1 MCQATVR
8 FQGLVFPRVTERERS
23 DMRRPGH
30 HAGLQ
35 GCPGDEDPDAML
47 KGEANQAG
55 AVIRSWANPP
65 GQVRV
70 AGFLAVALS
79 LFACTP
85 APFPAA
91 PSGPTSPPV
100 SSPSALPPAD
110 TQHALQMASRI
121 LAGGLRLEESA
132 LMREP
137 DLDPLSFLPA
147 EGTQEQILARHAVQ
161 RRATFPDRSSFDEGN
176 PSLWAPWR
184 DGTLVAELATASG
197 DPPQQTVELRY
208 GEQVLFSAPA
218 GLPSPALP
226 LQGLWT
232 FDGHW
237 ALEILMATP
246 DVWAGRIFED
256 GEPVN
261 EELGCE
267 DAFGFQLLAGTPFYF
282 CQRQGL
288 IAAVYDGQA
297 IDLHYSQIP
306 HYRCCSESVLNPRQ
320 AEEMVSFFAVR
331 DGAWYYV
338 EIGAFD

>member
-1 MCQATVR
+1 
-8 FQGLVFPRVTERERS
+8 
-23 DMRRPGH
+23 
-30 HAGLQ
+30 
-35 GCPGDEDPDAML
+35 ML
-47 KGEANQAG
+47 EGAANQAG
-55 AVIRSWANPP
+55 AVIRSWAKPP

-70 AGFLAVALS
+70 VSVVAVALS

-91 PSGPTSPPV
+91 TSGLTSLRV
-100 SSPSALPPAD
+100 STPSALPPAD
-110 TQHALQMASRI
+110 TQHALEIASQV

-132 LMREP
+132 LIREP
-137 DLDPLSFLPA
+137 DLDTPTFLPA

-161 RRATFPDRSSFDEGN
+161 RRATFPDRSSFDGDR
-176 PSLWAPWR
+176 PTMWAPWR
-184 DGTLVAELATASG
+184 DGTLVAEVVTASG

-208 GEQVLFSAPA
+208 GEQVLFSTPA
-218 GLPSPALP
+218 GLPSPVLP

-232 FDGHW
+232 FEGHW

-246 DVWAGRIFED
+246 DVWAGQIFVD

-261 EELGCE
+261 EERSCD
-267 DAFGFQLLAGTPFYF
+267 DAFGFQLLAGRPFFF

-288 IAAVYDGQA
+288 IAAVVDGRE
-297 IDLHYSQIP
+297 IDLDYNQIP

-331 DGAWYYV
+331 DGAWYFV

>member
-1 MCQATVR
+1 
-8 FQGLVFPRVTERERS
+8 
-23 DMRRPGH
+23 MRRSGH
-30 HAGLQ
+30 HAGLH
-35 GCPGDEDPDAML
+35 GCPDDEDPDAML
-47 KGEANQAG
+47 EGAANQAG

-65 GQVRV
+65 RQVR
-70 AGFLAVALS
+70 AASFLAVALS

-91 PSGPTSPPV
+91 PSGSTSPPV
-100 SSPSALPPAD
+100 STPSALPPAD
-110 TQHALQMASRI
+110 THHALEIASWI
-121 LAGGLRLEESA
+121 LPGGLRLEESP
-132 LMREP
+132 LIREP

-147 EGTQEQILARHAVQ
+147 EGTQEQVLARHAVQ
-161 RRATFPDRSSFDEGN
+161 RRATFPDRFSFDGDR
-176 PSLWAPWR
+176 PSVWAPWR
-184 DGTLVAELATASG
+184 DGTLVAELATASS

-218 GLPSPALP
+218 GLPSPILP

-232 FDGHW
+232 FKGHW

-246 DVWAGRIFED
+246 DVWAGQIFVD

-261 EELGCE
+261 EERGCE
-267 DAFGFQLLAGTPFYF
+267 DAFGFQLLAGTPFFF
-282 CQRQGL
+282 CQRHGL
-288 IAAVYDGQA
+288 IIAVYDGQE

-320 AEEMVSFFAVR
+320 AEEIVSFFAFR
-331 DGAWYYV
+331 DGAWYYA